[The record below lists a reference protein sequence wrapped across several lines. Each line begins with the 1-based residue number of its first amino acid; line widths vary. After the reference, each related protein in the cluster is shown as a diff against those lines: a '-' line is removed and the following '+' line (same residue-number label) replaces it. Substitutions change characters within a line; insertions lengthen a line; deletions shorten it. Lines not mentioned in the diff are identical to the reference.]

1 MGRSPRRWLLLR
13 RWRHDL
19 APRHDARW
27 RRSGG
32 PADADIGAACVLLR
46 SLQFGDIGGELV
58 QALPHDSET
67 VRDRSEL
74 IARSGE
80 GRARLGRRDGRSRRG
95 QPLKPWGQLG
105 KRSPG
110 RIAVGLPDQS
120 GSNTDPGRDQK
131 AGEGEQGAFD
141 APGPRGPEQL
151 QFGLGEEAVRAAARW
166 PSGLRRTGTLR
177 RFAWSSSASRP
188 PA

>member
-19 APRHDARW
+19 APRHGARW

-105 KRSPG
+105 KRAWPYRRGTARPKWQQHRSRSRSESRRG
-110 RIAVGLPDQS
+110 RA
-120 GSNTDPGRDQK
+120 GR
-131 AGEGEQGAFD
+131 
-141 APGPRGPEQL
+141 
-151 QFGLGEEAVRAAARW
+151 V
-166 PSGLRRTGTLR
+166 
-177 RFAWSSSASRP
+177 
-188 PA
+188 